1 MMLEHLCK
9 CNNCGNILYDENPQ
23 VGAEKYNIEVI
34 NEIIYPMELLNDGD
48 ESFLGCGECET
59 DEYLT
64 DL

>member
-1 MMLEHLCK
+1 MTVYICK

-23 VGAEKYNIEVI
+23 IGAEEK
-34 NEIIYPMELLNDGD
+34 EIVDMVIYPMELLNNNGYRYW
-48 ESFLGCGECET
+48 GCGECKT